1 MSKEVLEL
9 ALQGL
14 VVGLGVVGIRY
25 AIRYFKFRGKPKGA
39 ENIVYNLKKKYHKE
53 FGLTEKTLYV
63 DWVADKQTWVL
74 YKKNQVMNTDDFG
87 KPTMLKT
94 IKHSEINDF
103 I

>member
-1 MSKEVLEL
+1 MSSEALEL

-14 VVGLGVVGIRY
+14 VAGLGVVGIRY
-25 AIRYFKFRGKPKGA
+25 AIRYFKFRGQPKGA

-53 FGLTEKTLYV
+53 FDLTEKTLYV
-63 DWVADKQTWVL
+63 DWVADKQCWVL
-74 YKKNQVMNTDDFG
+74 YKKNETMNTADFG